1 MINEEAIRAA
11 MTALITGIAE
21 EYILQDLTNEQL
33 KAMYA
38 KEEERQVEINERGG
52 DAQEFLRTVL
62 CKRAI
67 LKIINERRRTDGVS
81 KEHCPC
87 AGKEQSVPGAGE
99 AVGSDL

>member
-11 MTALITGIAE
+11 MTALITGLAE

-38 KEEERQVEINERGG
+38 KEEERQLEIHEHGG
-52 DAQEFLRTVL
+52 DAQEYLRCVL

-67 LKIINERRRTDGVS
+67 SKLIDDRRRYNGKS
-81 KEHCPC
+81 KECCPC

-99 AVGSDL
+99 AVESDL